1 MLDALTDAQKFALT
15 ALLEVT
21 PVTTVGEFAGE
32 TSEVEYITTYRFEA
46 TMSGYPGWNW
56 TITVAHLPD
65 AEPTIVES
73 ELTPAEGALLAP
85 DWVPWSERMEDY
97 RAAQA
102 ALGEDVS
109 DADVDGS
116 DDDDD
121 EDDLGGDILHGGDLD
136 GVDIDEID
144 VSEIDDD
151 LDESDLNEPDLDE
164 PVELE
169 ALDLEVDEGE
179 QPQAEGNS
187 GSENPPRVPRRRQRA
202 RKEQQNNQGD

>member
-32 TSEVEYITTYRFEA
+32 ISEAEYVTTFRFEA

-109 DADVDGS
+109 EDADVS

-121 EDDLGGDILHGGDLD
+121 DDDDLGGDILHGGDLD

-169 ALDLEVDEGE
+169 ALDLQVDEGE
-179 QPQAEGNS
+179 QPEAEGNS